1 MLIDALQDVGKFV
14 KVTAAKV
21 HDSKFLNDLTL
32 NPFSMVVF
40 DKAYNHYKLF
50 AKWTENQI
58 WFVTRMKDNAIYE
71 VVQIIHETI
80 MPEGKAGVLKEEK
93 INLCYKESPKSKEVK
108 TLLLRR
114 ITYRDDKGRLYVF
127 ITNNMVLTDQDIADI
142 YKQRWQIELLFYAK
156 KKIMQSG
163 IINGANNQ
171 LVNLFTLQYRFA

>member
-1 MLIDALQDVGKFV
+1 
-14 KVTAAKV
+14 
-21 HDSKFLNDLTL
+21 
-32 NPFSMVVF
+32 
-40 DKAYNHYKLF
+40 
-50 AKWTENQI
+50 
-58 WFVTRMKDNAIYE
+58 
-71 VVQIIHETI
+71 